1 MKPFVMIASIVSGI
15 VSALAT
21 LAVMPWMIVVIFGES
36 NSLAGAVMYVIVNC
50 LLAGAASVA
59 GFYLGRWLIVRAIQV
74 IMRVLHF
81 FGVTA
86 EPKVAGR

>member
-1 MKPFVMIASIVSGI
+1 MKIFIRIGSVVFSIASTLV
-15 VSALAT
+15 T
-21 LAVMPWMIVVIFGES
+21 LAGMPWLLIVTFGES
-36 NSLAGAVMYVIVNC
+36 NSLAGAVMYIIANC

-59 GFYLGRWLIVRAIQV
+59 GFYLGRWLIVWAIQV